1 MVSLSRLIE
10 VIPPSPTISAG
21 AKAAA
26 LKAQGKDVVSMTVGE
41 PDFDTPQHVKDGAMQ
56 ALEKGL
62 TKYTAAEGI
71 LPLREVISA
80 KLKREQK
87 VDLSPKEIIVTN
99 GGKQAIAAACAVL
112 LNPGDEV
119 VIPAPYWTSYPD
131 MVKLFGGKPVIVQT
145 DAKTGFI
152 MSPKQ
157 MLAACTSKT
166 KMIIL
171 NSPSNPTGA
180 CYSNSD
186 LRALADAFQTLKN
199 KDEITILT
207 DEVYEYITFGGFK
220 QESIITIAPELKDNI
235 LIVNA
240 FSKSYSMTGWRVGY
254 AAGNKKI
261 IDAMAVHQSQFTS
274 NVCSIA
280 QYAALKAFD
289 DNGAFPKQMTAEFE
303 KRLDYVWNAV
313 KAMPGI
319 ELSVKPRG
327 AFYAFLEVDGLLGK
341 KDGNH
346 VINSGQ
352 NFADYLLDKFDVVVV
367 QGEAFG
373 SKSSVRISFALNQ
386 LALEKGLGRIHEA
399 ATRLS

>member
-1 MVSLSRLIE
+1 MVSISHLVE
-10 VIPPSPTISAG
+10 VVPPSPTMAAG

-41 PDFDTPQHVKDGAMQ
+41 PDFDTPQHVKDAAVE
-56 ALEKGL
+56 ALAKGF
-62 TKYTAAEGI
+62 TKYVASEGI
-71 LPLREVISA
+71 LPLREAIAA
-80 KLKREQK
+80 KFKRDQNVEY
-87 VDLSPKEIIVTN
+87 SPKEIIVTN
-99 GGKQAIAAACAVL
+99 GGKQACAAACAVL

-131 MVKLFGGKPVIVQT
+131 MVRLVGGKPVIVET
-145 DAKTGFI
+145 LAKDGFL

-157 MLAACTSKT
+157 LLAACTPKT

-180 CYSNSD
+180 CYSRAD
-186 LRALADAFQTLKN
+186 LRALADAFLTLKN
-199 KDEITILT
+199 KEDITIMS
-207 DEVYEYITFGGFK
+207 DEVYEYITFDGFK
-220 QESIITIAPELKDNI
+220 QESLVTVAPELKNNI

-240 FSKSYSMTGWRVGY
+240 FSKAYAMTGWRVGF
-254 AAGNKKI
+254 AAGPKVI

-280 QYAALKAFD
+280 QYAAARAFD
-289 DNGAFPKQMTAEFE
+289 DKGEFPSKMRAEFE
-303 KRLDYVWNAV
+303 KRLEIVWNAV

-327 AFYAFLEVDGLLGK
+327 AFYAFLELDGLMGK
-341 KDGNH
+341 KAGKF

-352 NFADYLLDKFDVVVV
+352 DFADYLLDQFDVVVV

-373 SKSSVRISFALNQ
+373 NKNCVRISFALSQ
-386 LALEKGLGRIHEA
+386 LALEKGLSRIHEA